1 MKGNMRKIC
10 TFCFLTLLP
19 AAVCLGEATPS
30 TSETRQPTLHDHLRA
45 MEQSQERLMK
55 LSPEDQ
61 ARLQPQ
67 VRQAEREACEKLNQ
81 DREKG
86 IGVAEYRAQGGE
98 QFAAFVM
105 QFEQYCKS
113 LR

>member
-1 MKGNMRKIC
+1 MKTIC
-10 TFCFLTLLP
+10 TLCFLAFLP
-19 AAVCLGEATPS
+19 VAVCLAETDPS
-30 TSETRQPTLHDHLRA
+30 TSETMQPTLLDHMRA

-67 VRQAEREACEKLNQ
+67 IRQAELEACKKLNQ

-86 IGVAEYRAQGGE
+86 VGMDDYQAQGGG

>member
-1 MKGNMRKIC
+1 MKTIYMLC
-10 TFCFLTLLP
+10 CFVLLP
-19 AAVCLGEATPS
+19 TAACLGETALS
-30 TSETRQPTLHDHLRA
+30 SSEARQPTLQDHLRA

-55 LSPEDQ
+55 LSPEEQ

-67 VRQAEREACEKLNQ
+67 VRQAELEACEKLDQ
-81 DREKG
+81 DRANG
-86 IGVAEYRAQGGE
+86 IGMADYQTQGGG

-113 LR
+113 LK

>member
-1 MKGNMRKIC
+1 MAE
-10 TFCFLTLLP
+10 T
-19 AAVCLGEATPS
+19 ASS
-30 TSETRQPTLHDHLRA
+30 TSETGQPTLHDHMRA

-61 ARLQPQ
+61 DRLQPQ
-67 VRQAEREACEKLNQ
+67 VRQAELEACAKLS
-81 DREKG
+81 DDKKKG
-86 IGVAEYRAQGGE
+86 IGVAEYQAQAGD

>member
-1 MKGNMRKIC
+1 MKTIYAL
-10 TFCFLTLLP
+10 CFVMLLP
-19 AAVCLGEATPS
+19 AATCLGETTPS
-30 TSETRQPTLHDHLRA
+30 TSEIRQPTLHDHLRS
-45 MEQSQERLMK
+45 MEQSQERLLQ

-61 ARLQPQ
+61 ERLQPQ
-67 VRQAEREACEKLNQ
+67 VRRAELEACEKLREDQ
-81 DREKG
+81 EKG
-86 IGVAEYRAQGGE
+86 IGVPEYRAQAGN

>member
-1 MKGNMRKIC
+1 MK
-10 TFCFLTLLP
+10 TLSALCFFALLP
-19 AAVCLGEATPS
+19 TAACFGETTPS
-30 TSETRQPTLHDHLRA
+30 VSEAIQPTLQDHLRA

-55 LSPEDQ
+55 LSSEDQ
-61 ARLQPQ
+61 EWLQPQ
-67 VRQAEREACEKLNQ
+67 VRQAELEACAKLGDDQ
-81 DREKG
+81 KKG
-86 IGVAEYRAQGGE
+86 IGVAEYQAQAGD